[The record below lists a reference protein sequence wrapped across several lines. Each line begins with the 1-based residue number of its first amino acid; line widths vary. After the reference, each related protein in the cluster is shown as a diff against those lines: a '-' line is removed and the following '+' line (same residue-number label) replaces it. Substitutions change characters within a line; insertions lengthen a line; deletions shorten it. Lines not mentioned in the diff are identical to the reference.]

1 MPQLVIGA
9 MLISF
14 SAVFVKIAQVSA
26 GASTFYRVFFG
37 GLALG
42 VFLVASGGWR
52 TISKSL
58 LFGSML
64 CALFFTFDLWCWHAS
79 IHYIG
84 PGQATMLANFQV
96 FFLTATAIV
105 FLGQRPNA
113 MFLTA
118 LALAMLGLYFIV
130 GVGWIGHSADYKTG
144 VFFGLLTAVFYTLF
158 LLALKKTVSGTA
170 GPVAVMTSV
179 SFATA
184 LFMALIMV
192 ATGDS
197 FAIPDGKSLA
207 CLLAYGVLCQ
217 GLGWFLIS
225 TGLRRTRAALVG
237 LILLLQPT
245 LSYVWDVVFFAKPL
259 TPLELF
265 GAVLALTAIYLGST
279 AGRKT

>member
-1 MPQLVIGA
+1 MPQLLFGA

-14 SAVFVKIAQVSA
+14 SAVFVKLTQVSA

-52 TISKSL
+52 TVSRRLIA
-58 LFGSML
+58 GSML
-64 CALFFTFDLWCWHAS
+64 CGLFFTFDLWCWHAS

-84 PGQATMLANFQV
+84 PGQATMLGNFQV
-96 FFLTATAIV
+96 FFLTGTAIV

-113 MFLTA
+113 TFLIS
-118 LALAMLGLYFIV
+118 LAMAMTGLYCIV
-130 GVGWIGHSADYKTG
+130 GAGWSVHSADYKTG
-144 VFFGLLTAVFYTLF
+144 VYFGLLTAVFYTLF
-158 LLALKKTVSGTA
+158 LLALKKTVSGQA
-170 GPVAVMTSV
+170 GPVAVMTAV

-184 LFMALIMV
+184 LFMALLMV

-197 FAIPDGKSLA
+197 FAIPDGKNLI

-225 TGLRRTRAALVG
+225 TGLKHTRAALAG
-237 LILLLQPT
+237 LILLLQPI
-245 LSYVWDVVFFAKPL
+245 LSYVWDVLIFAKPV
-259 TPLELF
+259 TPLEIF
-265 GAVLALTAIYLGST
+265 GAALALTAIYLGST
-279 AGRKT
+279 AGRKA